1 MWDSIVSGISNIG
14 KAIGGLFGVGG
25 ASNGVS
31 SATANALENQ
41 MAQNGGK
48 LFTSYISN
56 PVGVDNAVLN
66 TVTNMPSATI
76 GLTGGMAGAGA
87 GAGVTNIPNGNSFGS
102 NITNGILGSETGSH
116 SFGLKDIANIAATGY
131 DLYNKYKTDKINREN
146 AQYDLDWKKSENN
159 RLKKQRQNITSS
171 YQDGK
176 VF

>member
-14 KAIGGLFGVGG
+14 KAIGGLFGGGG

-31 SATANALENQ
+31 SATANALESQ

-48 LFTSYISN
+48 LFSSYLADPSVTGNIAGN
-56 PVGVDNAVLN
+56 LN
-66 TVTNMPSATI
+66 LGQTANLIAT
-76 GLTGGMAGAGA
+76 TP
-87 GAGVTNIPNGNSFGS
+87 VTNIPNGNNFGS
-102 NITNGILGSETGSH
+102 NITSGILGNETGSH

>member
-14 KAIGGLFGVGG
+14 KAIGGLFGGGG

-41 MAQNGGK
+41 MTQNGGK

-76 GLTGGMAGAGA
+76 GLTGGMAGLGA
-87 GAGVTNIPNGNSFGS
+87 TNIPNGNNFGS
-102 NITNGILGSETGSH
+102 NITSGILGNETGSH

-159 RLKKQRQNITSS
+159 RLKERRKDITNS
-171 YQDGK
+171 YQNGK